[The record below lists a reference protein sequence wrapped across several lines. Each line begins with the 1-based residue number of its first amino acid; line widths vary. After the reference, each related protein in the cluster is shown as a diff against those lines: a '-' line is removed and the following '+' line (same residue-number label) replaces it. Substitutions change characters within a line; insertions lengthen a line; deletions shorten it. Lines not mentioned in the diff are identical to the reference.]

1 MRKFEK
7 LRVSLRREGIDQQY
21 LSKQIGRSTP
31 YISERLCGHREWQLE
46 DIYSIMDLIHRPY
59 EEIPIYF
66 PRKGVP
72 VTRIQT
78 RPPPKQSGVS
88 DAADGQAGGEK
99 EEKGP
104 GDCRVC
110 AGKKN
115 GVSAGAKTAEGEI
128 E

>member
-7 LRVSLRREGIDQQY
+7 LRVSLRREEIDQQY
-21 LSKQIGRSTP
+21 LSKQIGRSAP

-46 DIYSIMDLIHRPY
+46 DIYSIMVLIHRPY

-78 RPPPKQSGVS
+78 RPPRRFKLV
-88 DAADGQAGGEK
+88 EV
-99 EEKGP
+99 
-104 GDCRVC
+104 R
-110 AGKKN
+110 
-115 GVSAGAKTAEGEI
+115 
-128 E
+128 